1 MNHSRSQIDR
11 CLEAG
16 IGLVTAHGYAL
27 ELLELAKEVFYEVTP
42 AVHVLING
50 QRPTSIG
57 SLRDHDWHAL
67 CLQSLYQPL
76 NIKRFVCQQRPK
88 LLVPDHLFDS
98 FAVMPLAWHQSELEQ
113 IAQRIAQGQY
123 LGAHAPTRVPYG
135 LALSPAPWP

>member
-1 MNHSRSQIDR
+1 M
-11 CLEAG
+11 
-16 IGLVTAHGYAL
+16 HGYAL
-27 ELLELAKEVFYEVTP
+27 ELLELAKEVFYEVTS
-42 AVHVLING
+42 AVHVFING
-50 QRPTSIG
+50 QRPASIG
-57 SLRDHDWHAL
+57 SLRDHDLHAL
-67 CLQSLYQPL
+67 CLQSRYQPL
-76 NIKRFVCQQRPK
+76 NIKRLVRQQRPK

>member
-1 MNHSRSQIDR
+1 MAMRLNSLSLPKKFSI
-11 CLEAG
+11 
-16 IGLVTAHGYAL
+16 
-27 ELLELAKEVFYEVTP
+27 EVTP
-42 AVHVLING
+42 AVHVPING
-50 QRPTSIG
+50 QRPASIG
-57 SLRDHDWHAL
+57 SLRDHDWLAL
-67 CLQSLYQPL
+67 RLQSLYQPL

-123 LGAHAPTRVPYG
+123 LGAHAPAPVPYG

>member
-1 MNHSRSQIDR
+1 M
-11 CLEAG
+11 
-16 IGLVTAHGYAL
+16 
-27 ELLELAKEVFYEVTP
+27 
-42 AVHVLING
+42 
-50 QRPTSIG
+50 RPVSIE

-67 CLQSLYQPL
+67 RLQSLYQPL
-76 NIKRFVCQQRPK
+76 NIKRFVCQQRLK